1 MAYNIPRL
9 VLAAPG
15 SGAGKTTMACAL
27 LQVMMNRG
35 LSPAAF
41 KCGPDYIDPMFH
53 SQVIGAKAHNMDLY
67 FVPEDRARFLFQEGI
82 QGCGVALIEGA
93 MGFYD
98 GVAGKSTQA
107 SAYHVAQVLKAP
119 VVLVVQPGGSSLT
132 LAATLKG
139 LLEFR
144 EESGCRG
151 ILLNRCS
158 KGHYALLKPMLEEE
172 LGIPVLGYLPPM
184 PECALESR
192 HLGLVTAEEVAGLRE
207 KLAALAAQ
215 AEETIDIPRLLE
227 LMASAPPLEEEVLIL
242 PSRSIIQ
249 PVIALARDKAFCFYY
264 QENLELLEK
273 LGAKLVYFSP
283 LEDEGPPEEAD
294 ALYLG
299 GGYPEL
305 YARQLSQNQACR
317 ENVKQAAS
325 RGMPVLAECG
335 GFLYLQ
341 KSLQDEEGSSWPM
354 AGVLPGEGFPTGK
367 LGRFGYV
374 EVTSWRTG
382 LMCPREE
389 KIRGHEFHYWDST
402 QPGEDAFAK
411 KPLSTRT
418 WECVH
423 TGRTLWA
430 GFPHL
435 YFYSNLG
442 FAARFVAAAAEY
454 QKQKRDDKQ

>member
-9 VLAAPG
+9 VLVAPN

-27 LQVMMNRG
+27 LQVMMNQG

-53 SQVIGAKAHNMDLY
+53 SQVIGARAHNMDLY

-132 LAATLKG
+132 LAAALKG
-139 LLEFR
+139 LLGFR
-144 EESGCRG
+144 EDSGCRG

-172 LGIPVLGYLPPM
+172 LGVPVLGYLPPM

-192 HLGLVTAEEVAGLRE
+192 HLGLVTAEEVTGLRE

-227 LMASAPPLEEEVLIL
+227 LMASAPPAKPCSEVAM
-242 PSRSIIQ
+242 S
-249 PVIALARDKAFCFYY
+249 
-264 QENLELLEK
+264 
-273 LGAKLVYFSP
+273 
-283 LEDEGPPEEAD
+283 
-294 ALYLG
+294 
-299 GGYPEL
+299 
-305 YARQLSQNQACR
+305 
-317 ENVKQAAS
+317 
-325 RGMPVLAECG
+325 
-335 GFLYLQ
+335 
-341 KSLQDEEGSSWPM
+341 
-354 AGVLPGEGFPTGK
+354 
-367 LGRFGYV
+367 
-374 EVTSWRTG
+374 
-382 LMCPREE
+382 
-389 KIRGHEFHYWDST
+389 
-402 QPGEDAFAK
+402 
-411 KPLSTRT
+411 
-418 WECVH
+418 
-423 TGRTLWA
+423 
-430 GFPHL
+430 
-435 YFYSNLG
+435 
-442 FAARFVAAAAEY
+442 
-454 QKQKRDDKQ
+454 